1 MPVTIEP
8 LTDEQR
14 EWAHEVIEENWGST
28 RIVSR
33 GVLYD
38 MTTFP
43 GLVAV
48 LDDQRVGLLT
58 YRADRAECEIMS
70 LDSLVEGQG
79 VGTALL
85 AAVAE
90 IARAAGCQRLV
101 LITTND
107 NTHAFR
113 FYQRRGWRLCG
124 VWVGAVDDAR
134 RLKPEIPLIGNDDIP
149 IHDEIEL
156 EYCL

>member
-8 LTDEQR
+8 LTDDQR
-14 EWAHEVIEENWGST
+14 VWAHEVIEDNWGST
-28 RIVSR
+28 RMVSR

-43 GLVAV
+43 GLVAL

-58 YRADRAECEIMS
+58 YRIEARECEIMS
-70 LDSLVEGQG
+70 LDSLVERQG

-124 VWVGAVDDAR
+124 VRVGAIDDAR

>member
-1 MPVTIEP
+1 MPITIET
-8 LTDEQR
+8 LTDDQR
-14 EWAHEVIEENWGST
+14 VWAHEIIEDNWGST
-28 RIVSR
+28 RMVSR

-38 MTTFP
+38 VTTFP

-58 YRADRAECEIMS
+58 YRIEAGECEIMS
-70 LDSLVEGQG
+70 LDSLVEGHG

-124 VWVGAVDDAR
+124 VRVGAVDDAR
-134 RLKPEIPLIGNDDIP
+134 RLKPEIPLIGNDEIP

>member
-1 MPVTIEP
+1 MPITIET
-8 LTDEQR
+8 LTDDQR
-14 EWAHEVIEENWGST
+14 VWAHEIIEDNWGST
-28 RIVSR
+28 RMVSR

-58 YRADRAECEIMS
+58 YRIEAGECEIMS
-70 LDSLVEGQG
+70 LDSLVEGHG

-124 VWVGAVDDAR
+124 VRVGAVDDAR
-134 RLKPEIPLIGNDDIP
+134 RLKPEIPLIGNDEIP